1 MAYDFSKFGTSELY
15 DFLTEI
21 TLRYNHI
28 LLHGGSQEEFDRLA
42 DVLEIIQVEIQR
54 RIQEKRNKGQG

>member
-1 MAYDFSKFGTSELY
+1 MNYDFSKFTTSEVH

-28 LLHGGSQEEFDRLA
+28 LLHGGSKEEFERLA
-42 DVLEIIQVEIQR
+42 ECLEIIQAEIQK
-54 RIQEKRNKGQG
+54 RIQEKRDKG